1 MISNH
6 NFPPFYNFITNIF
19 LKNISFEKVMG
30 SGFQVWEERYAKAV
44 SLEKAR
50 PHIYTIDGLV
60 DKSYRI
66 SQTIPVYGLEVLYKG
81 KFF

>member
-1 MISNH
+1 
-6 NFPPFYNFITNIF
+6 
-19 LKNISFEKVMG
+19 MG